1 MTEPTMSSSS
11 CNSNEPFIK
20 LEENGKASILNYNL
34 PQSTCYDA
42 STFLV
47 MDLDRKFFNTRTKP
61 QINFWADVEKLT
73 VEEIKDLIIDEMD
86 SAISKSIFVNP
97 EVLKKDNVRQ
107 FERAELINTSE
118 NAIGLKTGVQA
129 VENEARIANVPISV
143 IANKVKKGFRPAL
156 HEDLTGKVSVIYL
169 PKPITR
175 NPQIIIEMKLKMCS
189 FLGDYGAGRTVKTF
203 SLLPGERTTISIR
216 NWEHNELS
224 KKQASN
230 VLDSLSESSSSELQ
244 SMIERENAHSSTIT
258 QGMNTEFGGGLGLK
272 LGNDTIGLNANFGGK
287 KSKSFTS
294 ALSDSVRVLVKS
306 TSSHVSKTD
315 SLRQIEINSETSSIN
330 ITENEETIIRQ
341 LENINKSRVLN
352 FVFRQLLQEFFTITY
367 LDDVSIIYSDGFP
380 ENKIVSSISGLDDFL
395 DEVIPLAENRDKVK
409 SAILNRLCSIYDF
422 EGTRQSFIECVQE
435 ELSCDLDCDCLPNIE
450 TEKYCYF
457 RKRHDLYQSYN
468 GKTVHGII
476 LDTTHRVIRTPAL
489 VVDALLGQ
497 GEALDCYNQ
506 KLQEAAVR
514 NANLS
519 NDQLQ
524 QAISTIENI
533 TDPIERARLYKKVFG
548 DCCDVAQNGGACSC
562 SGVNS

>member
-1 MTEPTMSSSS
+1 MIEPAISSSS
-11 CNSNEPFIK
+11 CCSNEPFIK

-47 MDLDRKFFNTRTKP
+47 LDLDRKYFNTGTKP
-61 QINFWADVEKLT
+61 QFDFWDEVEKLT
-73 VEEIKDLIIDEMD
+73 VDEIKDLISDEID
-86 SAISKSIFVNP
+86 SAISTPIFVNP
-97 EVLKKDNVRQ
+97 EVLKKDNVCQ
-107 FERAELINTSE
+107 FESKVLMNSTEDDTS
-118 NAIGLKTGVQA
+118 LKSDVQS
-129 VENEARIANVPISV
+129 VTQEPKIANVPISS
-143 IANKVKKGFRPAL
+143 IAKKIKKGFRPAL
-156 HEDLTGKVSVIYL
+156 HEDLTGKVTVIYL
-169 PKPITR
+169 PKPIVR
-175 NPQIIIEMKLKMCS
+175 NPQIVIEMKLKMCS

-216 NWEHNELS
+216 NWEHNEIS

-244 SMIERENAHSSTIT
+244 SMIEKENAHSSGSTSS
-258 QGMNTEFGGGLGLK
+258 GNSEFSGGVGINLGK
-272 LGNDTIGLNANFGGK
+272 KKFGLNANFGGK
-287 KSKSFTS
+287 KSKSFS
-294 ALSDSVRVLVKS
+294 SSLSDSVRVLVKS
-306 TSSHVSKTD
+306 TTSHVSKTD

-330 ITENEETIIRQ
+330 ITENEETIVRQ

-367 LDDVSIIYSDGFP
+367 LDDVSIIYSDGYA
-380 ENKIVSSISGLDDFL
+380 ENKKVTSLSGLDDFL
-395 DEVIPLAENRDKVK
+395 GDVIPVEENRDKVK
-409 SAILNRLCSIYDF
+409 SAILNRLCSIYDY

-450 TEKYCYF
+450 PEMYCYF
-457 RKRHDLYQSYN
+457 RKQRDISQTYN

-506 KLQEAAVR
+506 KLQDAAVR

-519 NDQLQ
+519 NEQLQ
-524 QAISTIENI
+524 QAILTIDGI
-533 TDPIERARLYKKVFG
+533 TDPVKRAKLYKKVFG
-548 DCCDVAQNGGACSC
+548 DCCDVAQSGGDCSC
-562 SGVNS
+562 NSLNS